1 MIDEINILKLL
12 ANNVRLRIVM
22 LLVVK
27 ELCVC
32 EIQGIIN
39 IPQYQVSKHLK
50 LLKTSEILNSVK
62 RDKYVYYSL
71 KKINNILEPIIS
83 YFENNLEQLP
93 ILKKDLML
101 LQDSIKNNT
110 FSCK

>member
-1 MIDEINILKLL
+1 MIDEINVLKIL
-12 ANNVRLRIVM
+12 ANDIRLRIVM
-22 LLVVK
+22 LLVIK

-32 EIQGIIN
+32 EIQGILN

-62 RDKYVYYSL
+62 RDKYVFYSL
-71 KKINNILEPIIS
+71 NKKTNILQPIIS
-83 YFENNLEQLP
+83 YFAYKSELFPVLE
-93 ILKKDLML
+93 KDKML
-101 LQDSIKNNT
+101 LDENIKNNI